1 MPRCRISSAP
11 IGEAKTLTVLPAQVD
26 VAPCN
31 EIEYLLCLYC
41 LDYLY
46 VAGDLDLGVAAF
58 TPLLLTFTSALLT
71 FTLLLLTFTPAQFG
85 RLPGS
90 LNYSKK
96 IRKKIRRG
104 YEVLFSSEIMLR
116 GLGKPRSDGYWE
128 VQGSTIAVYSQNN
141 SSSRRNTKYNF
152 TYSEL
157 STTAL
162 REAPSGSYIYLGCS
176 CGSRR
181 SSHEPNELREHN
193 TTHGPCR
200 DLMNAR
206 TKYL

>member
-1 MPRCRISSAP
+1 MTYGSKTCSKSIETRKSWDTRTLKRSLYRWQWHTYPFRQPHRHHYRHYFYRRPLFTPRCRISSAP

-31 EIEYLLCLYC
+31 EIKYLLCLYC

-85 RLPGS
+85 RLSGS

-96 IRKKIRRG
+96 IRKKIRNKR
-104 YEVLFSSEIMLR
+104 LWSI
-116 GLGKPRSDGYWE
+116 
-128 VQGSTIAVYSQNN
+128 I
-141 SSSRRNTKYNF
+141 
-152 TYSEL
+152 
-157 STTAL
+157 
-162 REAPSGSYIYLGCS
+162 
-176 CGSRR
+176 
-181 SSHEPNELREHN
+181 
-193 TTHGPCR
+193 
-200 DLMNAR
+200 
-206 TKYL
+206 